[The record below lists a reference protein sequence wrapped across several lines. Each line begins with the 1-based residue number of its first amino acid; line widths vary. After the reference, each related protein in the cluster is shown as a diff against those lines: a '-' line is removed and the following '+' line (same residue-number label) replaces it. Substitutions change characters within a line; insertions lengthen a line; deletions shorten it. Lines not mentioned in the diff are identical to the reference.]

1 MSTMAYGAWC
11 GAGPHKIQGIGA
23 GFIPSILD
31 VDILDEVIQVCWL
44 FFIIFLHVLIVLL
57 YVFAHH

>member
-1 MSTMAYGAWC
+1 MAHGAWC

-23 GFIPSILD
+23 GFIPGVLD

-57 YVFAHH
+57 YVFTHH

>member
-1 MSTMAYGAWC
+1 MSYGAWC

-23 GFIPSILD
+23 GFIPGVLD